1 MKKILLLAALSA
13 SLIACNSPGSNN
25 QESTPTPSTASVGS
39 SSKEAVV
46 IKDYGKEPLVI
57 NIEDYTIENE
67 TFRSSLWTGDLFQL
81 TVMSI
86 PVGSEIGSE
95 MHDDIEQFLRIE
107 KGEGEVFMGDAED
120 ALTYSKKVGD
130 DDIIIIPA
138 GKWHNVKNTGDE
150 PLKMYSI
157 YATPEHPFGTVHK
170 DKAESDAA
178 HDEHHH

>member
-1 MKKILLLAALSA
+1 MKKILFMAALSA
-13 SLIACNSPGSNN
+13 SLIACQSPSGNN
-25 QESTPTPSTASVGS
+25 QESKPTPSTASVGS
-39 SSKEAVV
+39 STKEAVV

-67 TFRSSLWTGDLFQL
+67 TFRTSLWTGDLLQL

-86 PVGSEIGSE
+86 PVGSEVGLE

-107 KGEGEVFMGDAED
+107 KGDGEVFMGDAED

-130 DDIIIIPA
+130 DDIIVVPA
-138 GKWHNVKNTGDE
+138 GKWHNVKNIGDE
-150 PLKMYSI
+150 PLKIYSI
-157 YATPEHPFGTVHK
+157 YAKPEHPFDTIHK

>member
-1 MKKILLLAALSA
+1 MNKTLLMVALSA
-13 SLIACNSPGSNN
+13 SLIACKSENN
-25 QESTPTPSTASVGS
+25 KENVTTPSTP
-39 SSKEAVV
+39 KEEVV

-57 NIEDYTIENE
+57 NIEDYTIENK

-86 PVGSEIGSE
+86 PVDSEVGLE

-107 KGEGEVFMGDAED
+107 KGEGEVLMGDAED
-120 ALTYSKKVGD
+120 TLTYTKKVGD
-130 DDIIIIPA
+130 DDIIIVPA
-138 GKWHNVKNTGDE
+138 GKWHNVKNIGSE
-150 PLKMYSI
+150 PLKIYSI
-157 YATPEHPFGTVHK
+157 YAKPEHPFGTVHK